1 MMVDFSDCVAELEG
15 WTPGKAVI
23 LAGAGT
29 SFCSGG
35 EHQTI
40 NSILTRGGLMCGY
53 MQDAT
58 SRLFNLPLVSVAAI
72 AGHALGGGAE
82 LATACDFRIMKQ
94 AAKIGFVQVRLNLT
108 TGWGG
113 GTRLVKLLGRTKA
126 LSLLTSGRVLDAE
139 TALKIGFVDAI
150 VDNDG
155 DIVDHAKD
163 WLSRNVI
170 SEKETTAVVKQVV
183 VAADNMSEKE
193 AYDLER
199 ELFSNLFG
207 SPSHIEAKNAASK
220 FKK

>member
-1 MMVDFSDCVAELEG
+1 
-15 WTPGKAVI
+15 
-23 LAGAGT
+23 
-29 SFCSGG
+29 
-35 EHQTI
+35 
-40 NSILTRGGLMCGY
+40 MCGY

-113 GTRLVKLLGRTKA
+113 GTRLVKLIGRTKA

-183 VAADNMSEKE
+183 VAADNISEKE
-193 AYDLER
+193 AFDLER